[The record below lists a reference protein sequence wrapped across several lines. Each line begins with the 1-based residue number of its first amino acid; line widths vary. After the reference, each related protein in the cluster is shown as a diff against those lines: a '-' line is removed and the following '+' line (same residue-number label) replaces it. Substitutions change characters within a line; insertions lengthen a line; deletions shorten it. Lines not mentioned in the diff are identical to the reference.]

1 MSYQKMK
8 CANKHGYKSI
18 SGSQEADICDQS
30 CKKEVRSSME
40 TYSETDVIICEIE
53 KDTWVTD

>member
-18 SGSQEADICDQS
+18 SGSQEADILNVL
-30 CKKEVRSSME
+30 EVSL
-40 TYSETDVIICEIE
+40 
-53 KDTWVTD
+53 